1 MANRMVFA
9 QVLRQLMED
18 KYRRNR
24 AKLAD
29 KAHVSPSALSQYV
42 RGRATPSLDVLVA
55 LADALD
61 VSLEYLVFGKERA
74 TAPPEL
80 GFLAAHLESHIR
92 VSQVKLGAI
101 HDLAARMGAR
111 LGESMQAVAREILD
125 ETPTVAGMIT
135 PSDVFKL
142 ERCSNRVT
150 VVTSDL
156 SQEVLVLQHQH
167 GAEDVAAPSIFA
179 NIVAENIRDGSTYEY
194 IVPHGAKWSQA
205 ANMLSQEVIRVGE
218 LDSDRVYRQLQI
230 FYVPNSCTP
239 GYVVQHLWIDKLQ
252 RRAPDIF
259 ERVERFIYADPK
271 NPELGYLAYI
281 ELTNLS
287 FQYFALINGS
297 EISRILDDLSGV
309 RKSKTRENR

>member
-1 MANRMVFA
+1 MANEIVFA
-9 QVLRQLMED
+9 QVLGQLMED

-29 KAHVSPSALSQYV
+29 KAHISPSALSQYV

-61 VSLEYLVFGKERA
+61 VSLEYLVFGNERA

-92 VSQVKLGAI
+92 ASQARLGAL
-101 HDLAARMGAR
+101 HDLTARIGAR
-111 LGESMQAVAREILD
+111 LEESIQAAAKEILT
-125 ETPTVAGMIT
+125 EAATLAGMIT
-135 PSDVFKL
+135 PADVFKL

-156 SQEVLVLQHQH
+156 SQEVLILQHS
-167 GAEDVAAPSIFA
+167 GEEDVAAPSIFA
-179 NIVAENIRDGSTYEY
+179 HIVAENIREGSTYEY
-194 IVPHGAKWSQA
+194 IVPQGAAWSQA
-205 ANMLSQEVIRVGE
+205 GGMLSQEVIRVGE
-218 LDSDRVYRQLQI
+218 LEPDRVDRQLQI

-239 GYVVQHLWIDKLQ
+239 GYVVQHLWIEKLQ
-252 RRAPDIF
+252 RRAPGIF
-259 ERVERFIYADPK
+259 ERVERFIYTDPK

-281 ELTNLS
+281 ELANFN
-287 FQYFALINGS
+287 FQHFALIN
-297 EISRILDDLSGV
+297 SRELPRMLDDLSRV

>member
-1 MANRMVFA
+1 MANGIAFA
-9 QVLRQLMED
+9 QVLEQLMED
-18 KYRRNR
+18 KYKRNR
-24 AKLAD
+24 ARLAD
-29 KAHVSPSALSQYV
+29 KVHVSPSALSQYV

-55 LADALD
+55 LAEALD

-80 GFLAAHLESHIR
+80 GFLAAHLESYIR
-92 VSQVKLGAI
+92 VNQVRLGAL
-101 HDLAARMGAR
+101 HDLTARIGAR
-111 LGESMQAVAREILD
+111 LGESIQTAARGILD
-125 ETPTVAGMIT
+125 EAATVAGMIT

-156 SQEVLVLQHQH
+156 SQEVLVLQH
-167 GAEDVAAPSIFA
+167 GGEEDVAAPSVFA
-179 NIVAENIRDGSTYEY
+179 NIVAENVREGSTYEY
-194 IVPHGAKWSQA
+194 IVPQGATWSQA
-205 ANMLSQEVIRVGE
+205 ANMLSQEVSRVGALE
-218 LDSDRVYRQLQI
+218 PERVDRQLRI

-239 GYVVQHLWIDKLQ
+239 GYVVQHLWIEKLQ
-252 RRAPDIF
+252 RRVPEIF

-271 NPELGYLAYI
+271 NPDLGYLAYV

-297 EISRILDDLSGV
+297 EVPRMLDDLNRV
-309 RKSKTRENR
+309 RKSKP

>member
-1 MANRMVFA
+1 MANGIAFA
-9 QVLRQLMED
+9 QVLEQLMED

-29 KAHVSPSALSQYV
+29 KAHISPSALSQYV

-55 LADALD
+55 LAEALD
-61 VSLEYLVFGKERA
+61 VSLEYLVFGNERA

-92 VSQVKLGAI
+92 VSQVKLGAV
-101 HDLAARMGAR
+101 HDLTARIGAR
-111 LGESMQAVAREILD
+111 LGRSIQAVAREILD
-125 ETPTVAGMIT
+125 ETATVAGMIT

-156 SQEVLVLQHQH
+156 SQEVLILQH
-167 GAEDVAAPSIFA
+167 GEEEDVAAPSIFA
-179 NIVAENIRDGSTYEY
+179 NVVAENIREGSTYEY
-194 IVPHGAKWSQA
+194 IIPQGAKWSQA
-205 ANMLSQEVIRVGE
+205 ANMLSREVIRVGE
-218 LDSDRVYRQLQI
+218 LEPDRVDRQLQI

-239 GYVVQHLWIDKLQ
+239 GYVVQHLWIEKLQ

-259 ERVERFIYADPK
+259 ERVERFICADPR

-297 EISRILDDLSGV
+297 EIPRMLDDLSGV
-309 RKSKTRENR
+309 RKNKTRENR